1 MTENLQEKPHFLA
14 DEKFKQVCKCAY
26 ENGLVDEYT
35 HTALKSISMG
45 FKVEMV
51 VGKRYSPNGLRVLAE
66 VKEIF
71 PELLTIHASATKT
84 YDTTAQIGRNLLFG
98 NRGNPYTFDVAN
110 GIENCNDDLLSYF
123 NNRFNQE
130 KDLNIELKTKEEILS
145 FANLLEKI
153 QDEAKL
159 RQTQKDELSK

>member
-1 MTENLQEKPHFLA
+1 MTENLQEKTPFGA
-14 DEKFKQVCKCAY
+14 DEKFRQLCRSAY
-26 ENGLVDEYT
+26 ENDLVDEYT

-45 FKVEMV
+45 LKVEMV
-51 VGKRYSPNGLRVLAE
+51 VGKRYAPNGLRVLAE

-98 NRGNPYTFDVAN
+98 NRGNPYTFDVAKS
-110 GIENCNDDLLSYF
+110 IENCNDGLLSHFKNFF
-123 NNRFNQE
+123 NKE

-153 QDEAKL
+153 QNETKM
-159 RQTQKDELSK
+159 RKTQKDELSK